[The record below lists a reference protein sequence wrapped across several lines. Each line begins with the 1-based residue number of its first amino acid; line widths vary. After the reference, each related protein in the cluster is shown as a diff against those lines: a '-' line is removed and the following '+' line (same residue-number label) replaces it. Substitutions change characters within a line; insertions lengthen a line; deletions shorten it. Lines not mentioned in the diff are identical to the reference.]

1 MTNCFHTKNLF
12 SPWIS
17 LQVWMPGVA
26 LALVRSASLDVVD
39 MRTGSFVSSITW
51 HVATWMV
58 LLKIPLDW
66 TPSVVHFKF

>member
-1 MTNCFHTKNLF
+1 
-12 SPWIS
+12 
-17 LQVWMPGVA
+17 MPGVA

-58 LLKIPLDW
+58 LLNIPLDW